1 MSLGNLSNLQNLSRR
16 AKGAKEVLVL
26 NCDEVIPKEDQV
38 RKEFSGIEELADSI
52 ETHGLEQPIIVS
64 PKDANG
70 KYRIQKGE
78 RRWRACKLRGLPI
91 EAIVNKKEQ
100 TSLDE
105 TAGELIENI
114 QRENLAPLE
123 IAEGLNQFIE
133 AGWKAAA
140 VAKRLGKSRGYVST
154 HLSLLRLP
162 QGIQRLYEEGVT
174 RDTETLNNL
183 RQLHERHPEKAEE
196 VCERALLTGISR
208 KASRDLLKEAKKS
221 EGSTSS
227 EPDAELDHSGGQS
240 SDTVADSIPASGNEQ
255 RGGLSSDVSDSHQ
268 EATHSKR
275 HRPSTHGDISN
286 TERLAGATTNAETH
300 DQVKWRSTEPQRIRI
315 QISTTYREAFRTGV
329 LLTDRVDTTAG
340 YCWIRLDANKDSLSE
355 VVRLNVSDLQLM
367 SVDGED

>member
-16 AKGAKEVLVL
+16 AKGAKEVIVL
-26 NCDEVIPKEDQV
+26 SCDEVIPKEGQV
-38 RKEFSGIEELADSI
+38 RKEFTGIEELADSI
-52 ETHGLEQPIIVS
+52 QTHGLEQPIIVS
-64 PKDANG
+64 PKDASG

-91 EAIVNKKEQ
+91 EAIVNIKEQ

-123 IAEGLNQFIE
+123 IAEGLNKFIE

-154 HLSLLRLP
+154 HLALLRLP
-162 QGIQRLYEEGVT
+162 QQIQRLYEEGVT

-183 RQLHERHPEKAEE
+183 RQLYERAPDEAEE
-196 VCERALLTGISR
+196 VCDRALVTGISR
-208 KASRDLLKEAKKS
+208 KSSRDLLKEAKQSKKEAS
-221 EGSTSS
+221 AKTGEDSTHSTEHFS
-227 EPDAELDHSGGQS
+227 DTGMSRKDIKEDEPDELKYH
-240 SDTVADSIPASGNEQ
+240 
-255 RGGLSSDVSDSHQ
+255 DVSDHQ
-268 EATHSKR
+268 EVNSSKR
-275 HRPSTHGDISN
+275 KTEATRNDIDDTEPSADARTKAKKPGL
-286 TERLAGATTNAETH
+286 E
-300 DQVKWRSTEPQRIRI
+300 KWKRTEPQRVRI
-315 QISTTYREAFRTGV
+315 KVSTVYQNVFRTGL

-340 YCWIRLDANKDSLSE
+340 FCWIRLDANEGNTPE
-355 VVRLNVSDLQLM
+355 VVRLSVSDLQLM

>member
-16 AKGAKEVLVL
+16 AKGTKEVLIL
-26 NCDEVIPKEDQV
+26 SCDEVIPKEGQV
-38 RKEFSGIEELADSI
+38 RKEFAGIEELADSI

-123 IAEGLNQFIE
+123 IAEGLNKFIE
-133 AGWKAAA
+133 AGWKAAT

-154 HLSLLRLP
+154 HLALLKLP
-162 QGIQRLYEEGVT
+162 QSIQRLYEEGVT

-183 RQLHERHPEKAEE
+183 RQLYERYPDEAEE
-196 VCERALLTGISR
+196 VCARALSTGISR
-208 KASRDLLKEAKKS
+208 KASRDLLKEAKQS
-221 EGSTSS
+221 ESGIAS
-227 EPDAELDHSGGQS
+227 EPVAEPSRTREQSPGSGLNILP
-240 SDTVADSIPASGNEQ
+240 TSGDERPEQ
-255 RGGLSSDVSDSHQ
+255 VLPDVSDPVQKGGHPKRSKSSTRNDDDNT
-268 EATHSKR
+268 APHSN
-275 HRPSTHGDISN
+275 RPTYKETHGQ
-286 TERLAGATTNAETH
+286 E
-300 DQVKWRSTEPQRIRI
+300 KWKPTEPQRVRI
-315 QISTTYREAFRTGV
+315 LVSTIYREVFRTGV
-329 LLTDRVDTTAG
+329 LLTDRVDTTPG
-340 YCWIRLDANKDSLSE
+340 YCWIRLDANEDNSSE
-355 VVRLNVSDLQLM
+355 MVRLNVSDLQLM
-367 SVDGED
+367 SVDGEA